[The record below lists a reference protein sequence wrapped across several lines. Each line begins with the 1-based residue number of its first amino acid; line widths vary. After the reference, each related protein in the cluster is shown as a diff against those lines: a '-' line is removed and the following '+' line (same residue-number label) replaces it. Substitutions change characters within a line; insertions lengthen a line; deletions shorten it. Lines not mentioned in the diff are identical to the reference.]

1 MTVPSAGRPFGQSH
15 GRLGLSTSSLSAAL
29 AGAGA
34 TAPTVF
40 VAREAITDLRGEVFA
55 YELHLHH
62 GIAAPIQTDD
72 EQAHAPELVA
82 AVIELGVERLGGGR
96 PVLLTVTPTM
106 LRDVDILELTG
117 DQVGFVL
124 RDYWSFP
131 EALARISRLG
141 AAGRI
146 VVLADYRPTPV
157 DDALLPHA
165 SLVTIDVSR
174 VAPEELESLCAAAR
188 VHGARLIA
196 VGIDGPEAARR
207 CHEAGFEYTQGDTHS
222 RPATVS
228 GRGSRAD
235 QMATLTLLTQLAT
248 ASTSVD
254 DLERIVS
261 SDLGLTVSVLHA
273 VNSAAIALPN
283 RITSIRQAIVLLG
296 ARAVHALAALLAMTE
311 LSAAPIE
318 LSRRALVRASMC
330 EALALSACA
339 EHTERFFTAGMLSM
353 ADILLDLP
361 LDRVVA
367 ELPLSA
373 DIADA
378 LVLGTG
384 EIGSILTSVIAY
396 ERAHFDG
403 LSALDTVTRRDVAH
417 SYVNAITFADEVTS
431 AIEGRRRAA

>member
-34 TAPTVF
+34 AAPTVF
-40 VAREAITDLRGEVFA
+40 VAREAISDLHGEVFA

-62 GIAAPIQTDD
+62 GLAATSQSAD
-72 EQAHAPELVA
+72 EQGHAPELVA

-96 PVLLTVTPTM
+96 PVLLAVTPTM

-124 RDYWSFP
+124 RDYWSYP
-131 EALARISRLG
+131 EAVARISRL
-141 AAGRI
+141 AEAGRI
-146 VVLADYRPTPV
+146 LVLADYRPTPV

-165 SLVTIDVSR
+165 GLVTIDVSA
-174 VAPEELESLCAAAR
+174 VASDELDSVCAAAR
-188 VHGARLIA
+188 AHGAKLVA
-196 VGIDGPEAARR
+196 VGIDSPEAARH
-207 CHEAGFEYTQGDTHS
+207 CHESGFDYTQGDTHS

-235 QMATLTLLTQLAT
+235 QMATLTLLTQLST

-296 ARAVHALAALLAMTE
+296 ARAVHALAALLAMTQ

-339 EHTERFFTAGMLSM
+339 EHAERFFTAGMLSM
-353 ADILLDLP
+353 ADVLLDLP

-378 LVLGTG
+378 LVSGTG

-403 LSALDTVTRRDVAH
+403 LSALDTVARRDVAH
-417 SYVNAITFADEVTS
+417 SYVNAITFADELTN

>member
-1 MTVPSAGRPFGQSH
+1 MTVPSAGRPFGQST
-15 GRLGLSTSSLSAAL
+15 GRLGVPTSSLSAAL

-34 TAPTVF
+34 AAPTVF
-40 VAREAITDLRGEVFA
+40 VAREAITDARGEVFA

-62 GIAAPIQTDD
+62 GNAPEPHAAT
-72 EQAHAPELVA
+72 EHENAPELVA
-82 AVIELGVERLGGGR
+82 AVIELGAERLGGR
-96 PVLLTVTPTM
+96 HPVLLAVTPTM
-106 LRDVDILELTG
+106 LRDVDVLELTG

-124 RDYWSFP
+124 RDYWSYP
-131 EALARISRLG
+131 EAVARIARLTE
-141 AAGRI
+141 AGRI

-165 SLVTIDVSR
+165 SLVTIDVSTA
-174 VAPEELESLCAAAR
+174 APGEIDSLCAAAR
-188 VHGARLIA
+188 AHGAQLVA
-196 VGIDGPEAARR
+196 AGIDSSEAARR
-207 CHEAGFEYTQGDTHS
+207 AREAGFEYMLGDTHS

-235 QMATLTLLTQLAT
+235 QMATLTLLTQLSA

-296 ARAVHALAALLAMTE
+296 ARAVHALAALLAMTD

-330 EALALSACA
+330 EALALSGCA
-339 EHTERFFTAGMLSM
+339 EHVERYFTAGMLSM
-353 ADILLDLP
+353 ADALLDLP

-367 ELPLSA
+367 ELPLSD
-373 DIADA
+373 DIAGA
-378 LVLGTG
+378 LVSGTG

-403 LSALDTVTRRDVAH
+403 FSALDTVTRRDVAH
-417 SYVNAITFADEVTS
+417 SYVHAITFADELTG

>member
-1 MTVPSAGRPFGQSH
+1 MTLPSAGRPFGQSQ

-34 TAPTVF
+34 AAPTVF
-40 VAREAITDLRGEVFA
+40 VAREAITDARGEVFA

-62 GIAAPIQTDD
+62 GVAPANQPAD
-72 EQAHAPELVA
+72 EQETAPDLVA
-82 AVIELGVERLGGGR
+82 AVIELGVERLGGSK
-96 PVLLTVTPTM
+96 PVLLAVTPTM
-106 LRDVDILELTG
+106 LRDVDVLELTG

-124 RDYWSFP
+124 RDYWSYP
-131 EALARISRLG
+131 EAVARIARL
-141 AAGRI
+141 AEAGRI

-165 SLVTIDVSR
+165 GLVTIDVSA
-174 VAPEELESLCAAAR
+174 APGEELELLCTAAR
-188 VHGARLIA
+188 AHGAKLVA
-196 VGIDGPEAARR
+196 VGIDSPEAAAR
-207 CHEAGFEYTQGDTHS
+207 CREAGFDYVQGDTHS
-222 RPATVS
+222 RPAMVS
-228 GRGSRAD
+228 GKGSRAD
-235 QMATLTLLTQLAT
+235 QMATLTLLTQLSA

-296 ARAVHALAALLAMTE
+296 ARAVHALAALLTMTD
-311 LSAAPIE
+311 LSSAPIE

-339 EHTERFFTAGMLSM
+339 EHAERYFTAGMLSM
-353 ADILLDLP
+353 ADALLDLP

-367 ELPLSA
+367 ELPLSD
-373 DIADA
+373 DIAEA
-378 LVLGTG
+378 LVSGAG

-403 LSALDTVTRRDVAH
+403 FSALDTVTRRDVAH
-417 SYVNAITFADEVTS
+417 SYVNAITFADELTG